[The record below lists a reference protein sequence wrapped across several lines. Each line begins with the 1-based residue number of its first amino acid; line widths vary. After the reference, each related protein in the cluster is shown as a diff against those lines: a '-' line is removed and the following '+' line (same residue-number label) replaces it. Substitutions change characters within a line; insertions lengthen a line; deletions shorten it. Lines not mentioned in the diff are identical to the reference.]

1 MGKAEQQEQEA
12 AGHIAS
18 RVRKQGVE
26 CLCSVSSLSY
36 VLPKT
41 PALGMS
47 LPIFKVG
54 LLTSVNLVYISLPGS
69 PDCPISLAILRF
81 CQVAINNV
89 ITGIRKCKALFSGFH
104 LKEMFDLPLVSLEV
118 FGRGA
123 VQTVSTYIRKAAL
136 RGRVYVYYLPKLQSI
151 KAVQSQNWQ
160 TLNLYYK
167 GKRKG

>member
-1 MGKAEQQEQEA
+1 
-12 AGHIAS
+12 
-18 RVRKQGVE
+18 
-26 CLCSVSSLSY
+26 
-36 VLPKT
+36 
-41 PALGMS
+41 MS

-54 LLTSVNLVYISLPGS
+54 LLTSVNLIYICLPDS

-81 CQVAINNV
+81 VKLTINNV
-89 ITGIRKCKALFSGFH
+89 ITGIRKCKVLFSGFH

-151 KAVQSQNWQ
+151 KASISELANTESLLQGEEKRLASQGALVTTFLWLVSIYLCFVCVS
-160 TLNLYYK
+160 LNILLNK
-167 GKRKG
+167 CS